1 MEIFI
6 RYGITS
12 SSEFHMKLL
21 LTTRMMCHKYRKFQ
35 QGVLDNGE
43 EIAVKKLHQH
53 QMLYITDKQ
62 FKNEVINLMRA
73 QHENI
78 VRLVGYCHHTSQIFV
93 EYEGKHVS
101 ASVVE
106 RAICF
111 EYMQGGS
118 LDDQLSGM
126 ILLYLH

>member
-1 MEIFI
+1 
-6 RYGITS
+6 
-12 SSEFHMKLL
+12 
-21 LTTRMMCHKYRKFQ
+21 MCDKNRKFQ

-43 EIAVKKLHQH
+43 EIAVKKLHQ
-53 QMLYITDKQ
+53 MLWIEDEQ
-62 FKNEVINLMRA
+62 FKNEVNNLMRV
-73 QHENI
+73 QHKNI

-101 ASVVE
+101 ASVLE